1 LGKPSFRRILSA
13 ETINKVT
20 LQMPLQTTK
29 LTFPDAYLVVGDVNT
44 KEVKK
49 LVTKL
54 LALGPKESL
63 RRSHIL
69 ILKMCNTQIDFVDM
83 PNAVQSEISVVNTI
97 NLKLPT
103 NNILLLS

>member
-1 LGKPSFRRILSA
+1 VQ
-13 ETINKVT
+13 KVLT
-20 LQMPLQTTK
+20 KLLYRMQTTK
-29 LTFPDAYLVVGDVNT
+29 LTNFVPKCILVVVGDVNT

-69 ILKMCNTQIDFVDM
+69 ILKCAANSD
-83 PNAVQSEISVVNTI
+83 
-97 NLKLPT
+97 
-103 NNILLLS
+103 